1 MSLLYMGWDR
11 HHGFQLYESDP
22 SGNYGGWKATCIGAN
37 SQVGS
42 LGLYHTDY
50 PVTVGTIDLEAG
62 V

>member
-1 MSLLYMGWDR
+1 MGWDR

-50 PVTVGTIDLEAG
+50 PVAVGTIDLEAG